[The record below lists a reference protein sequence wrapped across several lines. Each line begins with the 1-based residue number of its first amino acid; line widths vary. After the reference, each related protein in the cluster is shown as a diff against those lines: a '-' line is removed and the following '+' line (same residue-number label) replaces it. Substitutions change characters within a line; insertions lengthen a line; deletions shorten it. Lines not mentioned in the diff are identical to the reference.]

1 MNIYT
6 DCKIT
11 YISSDIFL
19 SAINVIRYDCG
30 ELCNTTRTGTRG
42 PYFDHITARVD
53 CRRLFENEFIDLDHG
68 LRYAPATIPKELWDD
83 FTMNNRINVTSYY
96 FDDHFVG
103 KQGQTPVWSE
113 QMVSNYLSQARQSQ
127 LYGPY
132 GISDTNALRDGLLHA
147 AGVKNGRVLIIGS
160 ITPWVEACVLE
171 AGARQIVTVEYSKI
185 ESYHTQ
191 IQTLTPNE
199 FREHFLKGKL
209 GLFDAVVTF
218 SSVEHSGLG
227 RYGDGLNPWGDMITI
242 ARGWCVTKKRGSL
255 TIGVMYKDNSD
266 LLMFNAHRI
275 YGRIR
280 YPYLTTNWKQMY
292 RGRGDQRIHVFV
304 K

>member
-1 MNIYT
+1 
-6 DCKIT
+6 
-11 YISSDIFL
+11 
-19 SAINVIRYDCG
+19 
-30 ELCNTTRTGTRG
+30 
-42 PYFDHITARVD
+42 
-53 CRRLFENEFIDLDHG
+53 
-68 LRYAPATIPKELWDD
+68 
-83 FTMNNRINVTSYY
+83 MNNRINVTSYY

-103 KQGQTPVWSE
+103 KQGQIPVWSE

-199 FREHFLKGKL
+199 FREHF
-209 GLFDAVVTF
+209 
-218 SSVEHSGLG
+218 
-227 RYGDGLNPWGDMITI
+227 
-242 ARGWCVTKKRGSL
+242 
-255 TIGVMYKDNSD
+255 
-266 LLMFNAHRI
+266 
-275 YGRIR
+275 
-280 YPYLTTNWKQMY
+280 
-292 RGRGDQRIHVFV
+292 
-304 K
+304 

>member
-1 MNIYT
+1 VFVFVYDMIQSY
-6 DCKIT
+6 
-11 YISSDIFL
+11 YIL
-19 SAINVIRYDCG
+19 
-30 ELCNTTRTGTRG
+30 
-42 PYFDHITARVD
+42 RVD

-68 LRYAPATIPKELWDD
+68 LRYAPATIPRELWDD

-191 IQTLTPNE
+191 IQTVPV
-199 FREHFLKGKL
+199 R
-209 GLFDAVVTF
+209 VVLQ
-218 SSVEHSGLG
+218 SSPQS
-227 RYGDGLNPWGDMITI
+227 
-242 ARGWCVTKKRGSL
+242 
-255 TIGVMYKDNSD
+255 
-266 LLMFNAHRI
+266 
-275 YGRIR
+275 
-280 YPYLTTNWKQMY
+280 
-292 RGRGDQRIHVFV
+292 
-304 K
+304 